1 MKLSRATPGLRTR
14 LFASISLIM
23 VLSITVTYIVG
34 LALTRSSVDRANLND
49 LGHQA
54 DLLAQRERASLLP
67 LAHLDTLRPFL
78 ARQHEQAGVVNLSR
92 SSKYLPDGARAL
104 VRAGE
109 PAQGYVTIRGA
120 RYLYAGR
127 LVAGKGF
134 ILIRRAQPSAS
145 PYGQGLLIAGLVG
158 GALAALAS
166 LLSARAIARPV
177 GRVAEASRRL
187 AEGHSPEPVR
197 EEGAAEVQA
206 LARAFNEMAQ
216 QLHQARETERSFL
229 LSVSHELK
237 TPLTAIRGYS
247 EALAEGAVSLDD
259 ALATIGREAD
269 RLDRLVR
276 DLLDL
281 ARMNRREF
289 AVDKVEVNLGNV
301 AQEAVRRYRPD
312 ARTGDVVLEAAAPW
326 PAPALGDYD
335 RLLQIVSNLVENAL
349 RSTPPGGSVTVRA
362 EPGFLAVVDTG
373 LGLPAEDLSHAF
385 ERFYLYDRLG
395 GGPRLGTGLG
405 LAIVKEL
412 AEVMD
417 GSVEVQSTVGA
428 GTTFVVRL
436 PLATGDVGSGGAL
449 PPEPPAPRP
458 DPARAGATGRAP

>member
-1 MKLSRATPGLRTR
+1 MA
-14 LFASISLIM
+14 LIV
-23 VLSITVTYIVG
+23 VLSITVTYVVG
-34 LALTRSSVDRANLND
+34 LALTRSSVERANLQD

-78 ARQHEQAGVVNLSR
+78 AKQHEQAGVVNLSR
-92 SSKYLPDGARAL
+92 RSKYLPDDARARL
-104 VRAGE
+104 RAGE
-109 PAQGYVTIRGA
+109 SAQGRVSIRGR
-120 RYLYAGR
+120 RYLYAAR

-134 ILIRRAQPSAS
+134 ILIRRAQPSAW
-145 PYGQGLLIAGLVG
+145 PYGRGLLIAGLVG

-166 LLSARAIARPV
+166 LLSARTIARPV

-187 AEGHSPEPVR
+187 ADGHSPEPVP
-197 EEGAAEVQA
+197 EEGAAEVKA

-247 EALAEGAVSLDD
+247 EGLAEGAVSLDD
-259 ALATIGREAD
+259 AVATILREAD
-269 RLDRLVR
+269 RLERLVR

-289 AVDKVEVNLGNV
+289 SVDRVEIDLGLV
-301 AQEAVRRYRPD
+301 SQEAVRRYRAD
-312 ARTGDVVLEAAAPW
+312 ASGGDVALEAVTPG
-326 PAPALGDYD
+326 PARAVGDHD
-335 RLLQIVSNLVENAL
+335 RALQIVSNLVENAL
-349 RSTPPGGSVTVRA
+349 RSTPPGGSVTIRA

-373 LGLPAEDLSHAF
+373 LGLPADDLAHAF

-395 GGPRLGTGLG
+395 GGRRLGTGLG

-412 AEVMD
+412 AEAMD
-417 GSVEVQSTVGA
+417 GSVEVQSTVGS

-436 PLATGDVGSGGAL
+436 PLVTQEAGSDGAR
-449 PPEPPAPRP
+449 PPELPAPRP
-458 DPARAGATGRAP
+458 GRATAGAPGRAS